1 MRFDCGIG
9 ILGTGHAIGSRVHT
23 NEELCSTTL
32 TSTTPEWIVEKTGI
46 RRRYLVSED
55 ESASSLSLAAARGAL
70 EVAGIAPEALGII
83 IVCTFSG
90 DYLYPPVAAN
100 VHRGLGAKGAQVFD
114 IQANCAG
121 FVTALTA
128 ASDRMFLDPEVRYA
142 LVVGTE
148 ILSPYVD
155 WSDIETAIYF
165 SDGAGAAVLG
175 RVVAGRGIQG
185 SAFFTD
191 TSNYESVRLRGGGS
205 RFPYA
210 LRRAD
215 NPGERSLGYME
226 MNGLATWKQAVTHLP
241 TTVRRACA
249 RAGVA
254 PADVDHFVFH
264 QANLHIIEYTMQK
277 MRIPVERSF
286 TNVQEIGNTGAA
298 SIPIA
303 LSEAV
308 HAGVIREGQKV
319 VIAGVGA
326 GFNFGASV
334 WVWDASTAGCGST
347 PAGRVP

>member
-1 MRFDCGIG
+1 MRFDYGIG
-9 ILGTGHAIGSRVHT
+9 ILGTGHALGSRVHT

-46 RRRYLVSED
+46 RRRYLVAGD
-55 ESASSLSLAAARGAL
+55 ESASSLSLTAARGAL
-70 EVAGIAPEALGII
+70 QAAGIAPEELGII

-90 DYLYPPVAAN
+90 DYLYPPVSAKL
-100 VHRGLGAKGAQVFD
+100 HRDLGAKGAQVFD

-142 LVVGTE
+142 LIVGTE

-175 RVVAGRGIQG
+175 RVAAGRGIQA
-185 SAFFTD
+185 SAFTTD
-191 TSNYESVRLRGGGS
+191 TANYESVRLRGGGS

-210 LRRAD
+210 LGCAD
-215 NPGERSLGYME
+215 KSGERSLGYME

-241 TTVRRACA
+241 TTVRRACEK
-249 RAGVA
+249 AGVA
-254 PADVDHFVFH
+254 PADVDHFIFH

-277 MRIPVERSF
+277 MRIPVQRSF

-308 HAGVIREGQKV
+308 RAGIIGAGQKV
-319 VIAGVGA
+319 VMAGVGA

-334 WVWDASTAGCGST
+334 WVWDASTAGCDST